1 MKFDAI
7 LLFIFFLIFLKEI
20 DSDEMAFVSVGT
32 FFFSCVFT
40 YQTAPCAPIP
50 RALNEVYRF
59 GT

>member
-1 MKFDAI
+1 MQFYV
-7 LLFIFFLIFLKEI
+7 FLIFLKEI
-20 DSDEMAFVSVGT
+20 DIDEMAFVSVGT
-32 FFFSCVFT
+32 FFSCIFT